1 MKGRGVYKTP
11 GEGDYDCM
19 ILQCITQLVPRQ
31 AASHWDK
38 MIPGMMDWGNSAPN
52 LLWTLLDGLV
62 WRSRQAFNGKRR
74 VNFYVLCLQ
83 TRDVDAFHSVSLF
96 MNGEAPIIQSVQVL
110 SVLVKYMK
118 LKSLV
123 LWNNSEFH
131 TYSGASHYFPHVP
144 CWTFLA
150 WRYSPKS
157 ALLVS
162 WFQDRQD
169 DSMWF

>member
-1 MKGRGVYKTP
+1 MVWFGARGRHF
-11 GEGDYDCM
+11 D
-19 ILQCITQLVPRQ
+19 
-31 AASHWDK
+31 
-38 MIPGMMDWGNSAPN
+38 
-52 LLWTLLDGLV
+52 
-62 WRSRQAFNGKRR
+62 GKRR

-144 CWTFLA
+144 C
-150 WRYSPKS
+150 
-157 ALLVS
+157 
-162 WFQDRQD
+162 
-169 DSMWF
+169 

>member
-1 MKGRGVYKTP
+1 M
-11 GEGDYDCM
+11 
-19 ILQCITQLVPRQ
+19 PRQ
-31 AASHWDK
+31 AASHWNK

-83 TRDVDAFHSVSLF
+83 TRDVDAFHSVSLL
-96 MNGEAPIIQSVQVL
+96 MTGEAPIIQSVQVL
-110 SVLVKYMK
+110 SGLVLVKYMK

-123 LWNNSEFH
+123 LWNNSEIH

-144 CWTFLA
+144 CSTFF
-150 WRYSPKS
+150 SPKMLTKKCIACFLIPRS
-157 ALLVS
+157 PGWQYVILSCS
-162 WFQDRQD
+162 W
-169 DSMWF
+169 